1 MNKFETNNTNT
12 WKNLKSIKYL
22 LLVITI
28 LFSVI
33 LYPRI
38 KEHLYPDEQ
47 DFSAIQEEKIVD
59 KVSIPT
65 VFYKASNFKI
75 IGKLPNT
82 KNYARLP
89 EEAQSK
95 VSKPIWRLSKNT
107 AGISIRFSSN
117 TSKIIVRWTLNR
129 NSNPTNL
136 SAIAAKGLDLY
147 AYVDDKWQFVG
158 AAKPKGGTQN
168 EAIIINGMETK
179 NREFLLNLPLY
190 NEISDLEIGIDEGK
204 NIWKPKEVIIDTLH
218 PIIFYGTSITQGA
231 SASRPGLTYPALIE
245 RHFNKETINLG
256 FSGNGTFQKEI
267 GEFMMTANPSIIVLD
282 CTPNSDATT
291 IRNNLP
297 DLLDHITS
305 INNTIPI
312 ILVESIVRDFSFF
325 KKDDI
330 NVFGTMSFIKEQN
343 KALRDVYE
351 SNIKLNRNL
360 FYVTNENLIGNDHEA
375 TSDGTHLNDLGH
387 YRVYERIRQEIE
399 KHIK

>member
-1 MNKFETNNTNT
+1 
-12 WKNLKSIKYL
+12 
-22 LLVITI
+22 
-28 LFSVI
+28 
-33 LYPRI
+33 
-38 KEHLYPDEQ
+38 
-47 DFSAIQEEKIVD
+47 
-59 KVSIPT
+59 
-65 VFYKASNFKI
+65 
-75 IGKLPNT
+75 
-82 KNYARLP
+82 
-89 EEAQSK
+89 
-95 VSKPIWRLSKNT
+95 
-107 AGISIRFSSN
+107 
-117 TSKIIVRWTLNR
+117 
-129 NSNPTNL
+129 
-136 SAIAAKGLDLY
+136 
-147 AYVDDKWQFVG
+147 
-158 AAKPKGGTQN
+158 
-168 EAIIINGMETK
+168 METK

-343 KALRDVYE
+343 KALRDVYG

-360 FYVTNENLIGNDHEA
+360 F
-375 TSDGTHLNDLGH
+375 
-387 YRVYERIRQEIE
+387 
-399 KHIK
+399 